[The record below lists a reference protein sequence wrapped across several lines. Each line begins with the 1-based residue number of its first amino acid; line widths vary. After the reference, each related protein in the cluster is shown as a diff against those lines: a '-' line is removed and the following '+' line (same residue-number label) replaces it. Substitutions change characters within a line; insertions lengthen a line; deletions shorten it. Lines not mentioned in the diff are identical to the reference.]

1 MNTIAIDLKMKE
13 LYFNQIQVKEA
24 DSPFKPKCDMWNYM
38 TGISVQNMI
47 IQKQKISAAHSLSL

>member
-24 DSPFKPKCDMWNYM
+24 ELSIKPKCDMWNYM
-38 TGISVQNMI
+38 TSISVQNMI
-47 IQKQKISAAHSLSL
+47 IQKQKQA